1 MAFDKRFEDQVR
13 LLVRAIPVVDQEPL
27 FALKGGTAINLFVQ
41 DMPRLSVDIDLACL
55 SIAPR
60 AEALV
65 ECSNA
70 LSRIAANLEKRM
82 PGVGVLHQTN
92 KDDELRIVVRQGKCQ
107 IKIEVS
113 PVARGAL
120 HPPERRDV
128 VDVVS
133 NEYGFASTQ
142 VVSLPDL
149 YGGKLCAAMDRQHP
163 RDLFDVRQLLQADG
177 LDRSIFLGF
186 LVYLMGHP
194 RPLSEVLD
202 PRWKPLEQV
211 FANEFEGMSRIAVSL
226 PELYKTRDAM
236 RQILHGHFTEQDARF
251 LIAFAQGEPDWSLLP
266 LEGVAQLPAV
276 RWKLHNIDKMS
287 AEKKAAEL
295 DKLRGILTAAGAFP

>member
-1 MAFDKRFEDQVR
+1 MMFDKRYEDQVR
-13 LLVRAIPVVDQEPL
+13 LLVRTIPFVDQERL

-70 LSRIAANLEKRM
+70 LSRIAANLEKHM
-82 PGVGVLHQTN
+82 PGVNVLQRTN
-92 KDDELRIVVRQGKCQ
+92 KEDELRIIVRQGKCQ

-113 PVARGAL
+113 PVARGTL

-133 NEYGFASTQ
+133 NEYGFASMQ
-142 VVSLPDL
+142 VISLPDL

-163 RDLFDVRQLLQADG
+163 RDLFDVRQLLNDG
-177 LDRSIFLGF
+177 ALDRSIFLGF

-202 PRWKPLEQV
+202 PRWKSLGQV
-211 FANEFEGMSRIAVSL
+211 FANEFEGMSRVAVSL
-226 PELYKTRDAM
+226 SELYETRDAM
-236 RQILHGHFTEQDARF
+236 RQILHRHFTEQDARF
-251 LIAFAQGEPDWSLLP
+251 LITFAQGKPDWALLP
-266 LEGVAQLPAV
+266 LDAVDRLPAV
-276 RWKLHNIDKMS
+276 RWKLQNIGVMGV
-287 AEKKAAEL
+287 AKKEFEIDRL
-295 DKLRGILTAAGAFP
+295 QRILNISSS